1 MYNKSQLHDD
11 MENLE
16 IYNVESLKSYMRL
29 PNTENL
35 PKPNIQIVMG
45 GTLWSFKHFK
55 VQMQRA
61 HCGKCGEQFTN
72 EKGVKQQML
81 RMHIN
86 KTKKV
91 EEISNDR

>member
-1 MYNKSQLHDD
+1 
-11 MENLE
+11 
-16 IYNVESLKSYMRL
+16 MRL

-45 GTLWSFKHFK
+45 GTLWSFKYFK

-61 HCGKCGEQFTN
+61 HGGKCGEQFTN
-72 EKGVKQQML
+72 KKGVKLHML

-91 EEISNDR
+91 EEISTYLNKSLLVKKLIM